1 MSEGS
6 NVKALKLG
14 VKCSPPSLIFQYK
27 IMKTTKIRTMPVR
40 DLTKNTDCYKLA
52 KQIKARHEK
61 YLSEIPNVRIEKFL
75 RILQETMQGKSLD
88 TALKNIEHDFAISHL
103 EDMNKLSDEQLQRR
117 KELMDINFERN
128 RVKFGDPDYVYDK
141 QVIIFN
147 FTYVF

>member
-52 KQIKARHEK
+52 KQIKTRHER
-61 YLSEIPNVRIEKFL
+61 YLSGIPNVRIEKFI
-75 RILQETMQGKSLD
+75 RILQGVSFLTIQQCM
-88 TALKNIEHDFAISHL
+88 SHF
-103 EDMNKLSDEQLQRR
+103 
-117 KELMDINFERN
+117 INFI
-128 RVKFGDPDYVYDK
+128 
-141 QVIIFN
+141 Q
-147 FTYVF
+147 